1 MRREDEIRIG
11 HILDASD
18 IVRRIAEITAPFP
31 SWPGLSRPSTSWII
45 NTLVYYR
52 NLIQR
57 RGEFYANH
65 PIYLN

>member
-1 MRREDEIRIG
+1 
-11 HILDASD
+11 
-18 IVRRIAEITAPFP
+18 
-31 SWPGLSRPSTSWII
+31 LSRPSTSWII

-65 PIYLN
+65 PI

>member
-1 MRREDEIRIG
+1 MSPLNQNEIPLSSEIW
-11 HILDASD
+11 LDAKQLD
-18 IVRRIAEITAPFP
+18 RNR
-31 SWPGLSRPSTSWII
+31 STWAVT

>member
-1 MRREDEIRIG
+1 MSPLNQNEIPLSSEIW
-11 HILDASD
+11 LDAKQLD
-18 IVRRIAEITAPFP
+18 RNR
-31 SWPGLSRPSTSWII
+31 STWAVT

-65 PIYLN
+65 PI